1 MKNLRQKGFSLV
13 EALVG
18 VTILA
23 FVVASAASFFRAG
36 EYAAIK
42 ARIDGRI
49 AALTRYHSEKLLYMP
64 YSALIDATSR
74 GGMGEAGYLYHP
86 ANRASNEGLFPYQ
99 VTTTLALSYGGTAN
113 EQVSISTTIRW
124 EEPSPDFSQAANI
137 QKEVH
142 LGTHT
147 RRKF

>member
-36 EYAAIK
+36 EYVAIK

-49 AALTRYHSEKLLYMP
+49 AALIRYHSEKLLYMP
-64 YSALIDATSR
+64 YSLLADAASR
-74 GGMGEAGYLYHP
+74 GGIVITGYLYHP
-86 ANRASNEGLFPYQ
+86 ANGTESLFPYQ
-99 VTTTLALSYGGTAN
+99 VTTTLGLSYGGTVN
-113 EQVSISTTIRW
+113 EQVAISTIVRW
-124 EEPSPDFSQAANI
+124 EEPSPDFSQAAGI
-137 QKEVH
+137 QKEMH